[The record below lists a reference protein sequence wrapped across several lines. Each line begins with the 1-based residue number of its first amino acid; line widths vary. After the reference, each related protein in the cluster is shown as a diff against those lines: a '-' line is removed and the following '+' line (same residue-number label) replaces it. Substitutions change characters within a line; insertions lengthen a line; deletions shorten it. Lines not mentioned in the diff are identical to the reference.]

1 MKRIIVSLI
10 HVALVALT
18 FLSVARGQNLDYYVD
33 SDFELLPIPPE
44 LVPYQI
50 VPLDPVPD
58 CRLEMG
64 VELIYPQSLMSMPEP
79 QKEETL
85 QIIYQRVA
93 FEISNPEKSAGLFQI
108 DGRMYHLVR
117 IPYTG
122 GLLQDFGGGNDS
134 LLFGIYG
141 CHCFDGMYLYND
153 IG

>member
-1 MKRIIVSLI
+1 MKRITLSVI
-10 HVALVALT
+10 HVLIVIMAMIFGSKL
-18 FLSVARGQNLDYYVD
+18 RGQNIDRYVN
-33 SDFELLPIPPE
+33 SEFELKPIPPE

-64 VELIYPQSLMSMPEP
+64 IELIYPQAIMNMPEP

-93 FEISNPEKSAGLFQI
+93 FEISNPEKSAGLFQV
-108 DGRMYHLVR
+108 DGRMYHLIR

-122 GLLQDFGGGNDS
+122 ASTNFWGWE
-134 LLFGIYG
+134 
-141 CHCFDGMYLYND
+141 
-153 IG
+153 

>member
-1 MKRIIVSLI
+1 MKRIMISLI
-10 HVALVALT
+10 HVVLVALT
-18 FLSVARGQNLDYYVD
+18 FLSVARGQGLDYYVD

-44 LVPYQI
+44 LIPYQI

-64 VELIYPQSLMSMPEP
+64 IELIYPQAIMNMPEP

-93 FEISNPEKSAGLFQI
+93 FEISNPEKSAGLFQV

-122 GLLQDFGGGNDS
+122 ASTRFWGWE
-134 LLFGIYG
+134 
-141 CHCFDGMYLYND
+141 
-153 IG
+153 

>member
-1 MKRIIVSLI
+1 MKKITISLI
-10 HVALVALT
+10 HVIIVALT
-18 FLSVARGQNLDYYVD
+18 FLSVVRGQNLDYYVD

-93 FEISNPEKSAGLFQI
+93 FEISNPDKSAGLFQI

-122 GLLQDFGGGNDS
+122 ASTRFWGWE
-134 LLFGIYG
+134 
-141 CHCFDGMYLYND
+141 
-153 IG
+153 

>member
-1 MKRIIVSLI
+1 MKRTTISIIHLIIVVI
-10 HVALVALT
+10 T
-18 FLSVARGQNLDYYVD
+18 FVSVIRGQNLDYYVD

-64 VELIYPQSLMSMPEP
+64 IELIYPQSIMNMPEP

-85 QIIYQRVA
+85 EIIYKRVA
-93 FEISNPEKSAGLFQI
+93 FEISNPDKSAGLFQV

-122 GLLQDFGGGNDS
+122 ASNRFWGWE
-134 LLFGIYG
+134 
-141 CHCFDGMYLYND
+141 
-153 IG
+153 

>member
-1 MKRIIVSLI
+1 MKKTTLSIIHLIIV
-10 HVALVALT
+10 VLT
-18 FLSVARGQNLDYYVD
+18 FVSVLRGQNLDYYVD

-64 VELIYPQSLMSMPEP
+64 IELIYPQSIMNMPEP

-93 FEISNPEKSAGLFQI
+93 FEISNPDKSAGLFQV

-122 GLLQDFGGGNDS
+122 ASNRFWGWE
-134 LLFGIYG
+134 
-141 CHCFDGMYLYND
+141 
-153 IG
+153 

>member
-1 MKRIIVSLI
+1 VKRITISVIHLIIV
-10 HVALVALT
+10 VLT
-18 FLSVARGQNLDYYVD
+18 FVSVIRGQNLDYYVD

-64 VELIYPQSLMSMPEP
+64 IELIYPQSIMNMPEP

-93 FEISNPEKSAGLFQI
+93 FEISNPDKSAGLFQV

-122 GLLQDFGGGNDS
+122 ASNRFWGWE
-134 LLFGIYG
+134 
-141 CHCFDGMYLYND
+141 
-153 IG
+153 

>member
-1 MKRIIVSLI
+1 MERIMISLI

-64 VELIYPQSLMSMPEP
+64 IELIYPQSLMSMPEP

-122 GLLQDFGGGNDS
+122 ASTRFWGWE
-134 LLFGIYG
+134 
-141 CHCFDGMYLYND
+141 
-153 IG
+153 

>member
-1 MKRIIVSLI
+1 MKKTTLSIIHI
-10 HVALVALT
+10 IIVALT
-18 FLSVARGQNLDYYVD
+18 FISVVRGQNLDYYVD

-44 LVPYQI
+44 LIPYQI

-64 VELIYPQSLMSMPEP
+64 IELIYPQAIMNMPEP

-93 FEISNPEKSAGLFQI
+93 FEISNPEKSAGLFQV

-122 GLLQDFGGGNDS
+122 ASTRFWGWE
-134 LLFGIYG
+134 
-141 CHCFDGMYLYND
+141 
-153 IG
+153 

>member
-1 MKRIIVSLI
+1 MKKTTLSIIHLIIV
-10 HVALVALT
+10 VLT
-18 FLSVARGQNLDYYVD
+18 FVSVLRGQNLDYYVD

-44 LVPYQI
+44 LIPYQI

-64 VELIYPQSLMSMPEP
+64 IELIFPQAIMNMPEP

-93 FEISNPEKSAGLFQI
+93 FEISNPEKSAGLFQV

-122 GLLQDFGGGNDS
+122 ASNRFWGWE
-134 LLFGIYG
+134 
-141 CHCFDGMYLYND
+141 
-153 IG
+153 

>member
-1 MKRIIVSLI
+1 MNKKTKALIISMIPKWLA
-10 HVALVALT
+10 VAIILVLVVYNFAG
-18 FLSVARGQNLDYYVD
+18 GQDIDYYVN
-33 SDFELLPIPPE
+33 SEFELKGNPPE

-93 FEISNPEKSAGLFQI
+93 FEISNPDKSAGLFQI

-122 GLLQDFGGGNDS
+122 ASTRFWGWE
-134 LLFGIYG
+134 
-141 CHCFDGMYLYND
+141 
-153 IG
+153 

>member
-1 MKRIIVSLI
+1 VKRIIVSLI

-18 FLSVARGQNLDYYVD
+18 FLSVARSQGLDYYMD

-64 VELIYPQSLMSMPEP
+64 VELIYPQSIMNMPEP

-93 FEISNPEKSAGLFQI
+93 FEISNPEKSAGLFQV

-122 GLLQDFGGGNDS
+122 ASTRFWGWE
-134 LLFGIYG
+134 
-141 CHCFDGMYLYND
+141 
-153 IG
+153 

>member
-1 MKRIIVSLI
+1 MRKTTLSIIHLIIV
-10 HVALVALT
+10 VLT
-18 FLSVARGQNLDYYVD
+18 FVSVLRGQNLDYYVD

-64 VELIYPQSLMSMPEP
+64 IELIYPQSIMNMPEP

-85 QIIYQRVA
+85 EIIYKRVA
-93 FEISNPEKSAGLFQI
+93 FEISNPDKSAGLFQV
-108 DGRMYHLVR
+108 DGRMYHLIR

-122 GLLQDFGGGNDS
+122 ASTNFWGWE
-134 LLFGIYG
+134 
-141 CHCFDGMYLYND
+141 
-153 IG
+153 

>member
-1 MKRIIVSLI
+1 M
-10 HVALVALT
+10 
-18 FLSVARGQNLDYYVD
+18 SVRRGQHLDYYVD

-64 VELIYPQSLMSMPEP
+64 IELIYPQSIMSMPEP

-122 GLLQDFGGGNDS
+122 ASTRFWGWE
-134 LLFGIYG
+134 
-141 CHCFDGMYLYND
+141 
-153 IG
+153 